1 MSNWLLYS
9 VVIATWGTSWLAI
22 KYQLGDVHPQM
33 SVAYR
38 FLLSGVILLAFCLLA
53 KKNLRFTKK
62 QHLRIFLQA
71 IFIFSTNY
79 IFIYR
84 SSAYLA
90 SGLESIIFSTMT
102 FMNIFNSRLFLK
114 QKVSKEVII
123 ATIMGFVGIII
134 VFNKELKTFDTS
146 SGVILG
152 IVLGLIA
159 SYSASLG
166 NIISSSNQKCG
177 LPVIESTAIGM
188 LYGGIWTFIL
198 SLCMGIPATFSTK
211 SEYII
216 SLLFLSVF
224 ASVLAFVSYLTLL
237 GRIGP
242 SRVGYCV
249 LVFPIIAVTLS
260 VFFEDYHLGWAD
272 LFGMALVLT
281 GNYIVM
287 FKPQLQK
294 ST

>member
-1 MSNWLLYS
+1 VSNWLLYS